1 MLLDAVANLTQPWM
15 APSEARLAALHA
27 LGDARTGLRCVES
40 ALSGELG
47 SDASSSSAGRMAG
60 LRKLYRHVR
69 AVLATLPPEPTGGMG
84 QS

>member
-40 ALSGELG
+40 AVSGELG
-47 SDASSSSAGRMAG
+47 SDGSSSAGRLVG
-60 LRKLYRHVR
+60 LRQLYRHVR